1 MGHIWLIYGLYM
13 GYLREYTMVAAL
25 LRQYKYLIMYWVK
38 EELFLSYIKIL
49 YLLYHT
55 SYTPLR

>member
-38 EELFLSYIKIL
+38 EELFLS
-49 YLLYHT
+49 
-55 SYTPLR
+55 

>member
-25 LRQYKYLIMYWVK
+25 LRRYKYLIMYWVIR
-38 EELFLSYIKIL
+38 ER
-49 YLLYHT
+49 LLQ
-55 SYTPLR
+55 